1 MVGLELLKLGQ
12 RVYLSH
18 LLSQTAFMYFVSQYS
33 AQTQPVF
40 IVVCVTIIIV
50 DFDAVFVLSLSC
62 LFSL

>member
-1 MVGLELLKLGQ
+1 MVGLELLRLGQ

-18 LLSQTAFMYFVSQYS
+18 LLSQTAFMYYVRQYS
-33 AQTQPVF
+33 AQIQLVF

-50 DFDAVFVLSLSC
+50 DFDVVFVLSLSC